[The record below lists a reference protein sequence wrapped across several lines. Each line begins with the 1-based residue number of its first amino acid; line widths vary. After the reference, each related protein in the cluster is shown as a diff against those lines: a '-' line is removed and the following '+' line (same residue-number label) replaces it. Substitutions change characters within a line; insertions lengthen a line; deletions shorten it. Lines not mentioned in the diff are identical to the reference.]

1 MKSVKDIRSD
11 RLVEI
16 CKKINSELGGIISKY
31 QSLLDKSESKEED
44 FVIIDFAME
53 DLMNEMYDKFDYDDY
68 EAIFMDAEAALMP
81 MPEGVV
87 NQTANILFNPK
98 HLEIL
103 TDCNPISGATFSLEE
118 SSLYPNVEEG
128 IKEAR
133 EHVGEM
139 FSVEDSKKVRDKDT
153 YDYEVHIMLKEPD
166 ENLDKKALNEFLF
179 EYFGLDD
186 DDFFGYDSESGMI
199 GLATD
204 KKRITKDELKEA
216 FTKFIKKSVED
227 STDESPFN
235 EINTSYE
242 PHIIKRYLVRYGDEF
257 ITDFNRNHP
266 EYYRDWCL
274 DKCTPEEARKRGYT
288 WAPFEVNSL
297 KKADV
302 ELEIIPSYTIIRSTK
317 DMKISKLKDESK
329 EVFTDNDI
337 VNMMKKLDEKNKN
350 TGFWFDY
357 NYDKYYDYNGLIKI
371 DCSANYGTGYGEDEE
386 ILGTIGPDILGMTFN
401 NFKNE
406 LCDNENE
413 ILIGENFKSID
424 ELIEAITKY
433 THREFED
440 ELEHLWW
447 KEEQENEIAYERHV
461 DTLIEEMRNRGTDS
475 NTVKEASPK
484 KVVAT
489 CETQKT
495 RDGFKHI
502 VKVIV
507 DGKVYEGVVGYINR
521 TWEAYDYQTALI
533 KAIKEMKL
541 FNEDEISD
549 LYKLDSFESVIEEVK
564 KRV

>member
-1 MKSVKDIRSD
+1 MKSVKDIRPD
-11 RLVEI
+11 RLQEI
-16 CKKINSELGGIISKY
+16 TNRIKSEFGGIISKY

-103 TDCNPISGATFSLEE
+103 VDCNPISGATFSLEE

-128 IKEAR
+128 IKEAK

-139 FSVEDSKKVRDKDT
+139 FSIEDSKKIRDKDT
-153 YDYEVHIMLKEPD
+153 YEYEVHITLRHPD
-166 ENLDKKALNEFLF
+166 ENLDKKALNDFLF
-179 EYFGLDD
+179 EKFGLDD
-186 DDFFGYDSESGMI
+186 DDFFGYDSEFGMI

-204 KKRITKDELKEA
+204 KKKITKEELKDA
-216 FTKFIKKSVED
+216 FIEFVKKSVED
-227 STDESPFN
+227 KEVKDSDEVPN
-235 EINTSYE
+235 EI
-242 PHIIKRYLVRYGDEF
+242 H
-257 ITDFNRNHP
+257 
-266 EYYRDWCL
+266 
-274 DKCTPEEARKRGYT
+274 
-288 WAPFEVNSL
+288 
-297 KKADV
+297 
-302 ELEIIPSYTIIRSTK
+302 
-317 DMKISKLKDESK
+317 
-329 EVFTDNDI
+329 
-337 VNMMKKLDEKNKN
+337 
-350 TGFWFDY
+350 
-357 NYDKYYDYNGLIKI
+357 
-371 DCSANYGTGYGEDEE
+371 
-386 ILGTIGPDILGMTFN
+386 
-401 NFKNE
+401 
-406 LCDNENE
+406 
-413 ILIGENFKSID
+413 
-424 ELIEAITKY
+424 
-433 THREFED
+433 
-440 ELEHLWW
+440 
-447 KEEQENEIAYERHV
+447 
-461 DTLIEEMRNRGTDS
+461 
-475 NTVKEASPK
+475 K

-489 CETQKT
+489 CETEKT

-507 DGKVYEGVVGYINR
+507 DGKVYKGVVGYINR

>member
-1 MKSVKDIRSD
+1 MRSVKDIKPD

-16 CKKINSELGGIISKY
+16 TNRIKSEFGGIISKY

-53 DLMNEMYDKFDYDDY
+53 DIMNEMYDKFDYDDY

-166 ENLDKKALNEFLF
+166 ENLDKKVLNDFLF

-186 DDFFGYDSESGMI
+186 EDFFGYDSESGMI

-216 FTKFIKKSVED
+216 FTKFIKKNVED
-227 STDESPFN
+227 
-235 EINTSYE
+235 
-242 PHIIKRYLVRYGDEF
+242 
-257 ITDFNRNHP
+257 
-266 EYYRDWCL
+266 
-274 DKCTPEEARKRGYT
+274 A
-288 WAPFEVNSL
+288 
-297 KKADV
+297 
-302 ELEIIPSYTIIRSTK
+302 
-317 DMKISKLKDESK
+317 
-329 EVFTDNDI
+329 
-337 VNMMKKLDEKNKN
+337 
-350 TGFWFDY
+350 
-357 NYDKYYDYNGLIKI
+357 
-371 DCSANYGTGYGEDEE
+371 
-386 ILGTIGPDILGMTFN
+386 
-401 NFKNE
+401 
-406 LCDNENE
+406 
-413 ILIGENFKSID
+413 SID
-424 ELIEAITKY
+424 EAQSIIDKAKRLAKELGLDVKVLGRVQTNECVVDTFPEDFDKMVKLFSNHFDVYDIDK
-433 THREFED
+433 EFERFKIR
-440 ELEHLWW
+440 E
-447 KEEQENEIAYERHV
+447 KEIS
-461 DTLIEEMRNRGTDS
+461 DS
-475 NTVKEASPK
+475 VEEASPK

-502 VKVIV
+502 VRVIV
-507 DGKVYEGVVGYINR
+507 DDKVYEGVVGYINR